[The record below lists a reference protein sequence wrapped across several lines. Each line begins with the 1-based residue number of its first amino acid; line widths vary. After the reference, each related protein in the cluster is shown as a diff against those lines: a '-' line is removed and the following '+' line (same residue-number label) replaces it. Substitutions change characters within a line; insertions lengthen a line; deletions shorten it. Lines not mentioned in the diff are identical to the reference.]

1 MATAARLV
9 PCVVDTPALPSDGPD
24 IHLKLL
30 HPPAGK
36 PSVDRT
42 GARDDDIIML
52 YARCIEKSSLSKD
65 TLEELLM
72 PIYEH
77 VTTEPKSYE
86 HLRGL
91 TLQQLWDEVQV
102 ARKRLV
108 ALQLDNRRLKLD
120 NERMQRESERMQRE
134 SERLHQEL
142 EAARHQLRMLAKSI
156 DVGLFEEV
164 EPMDDA
170 EQMRLRIQAFLKAQ
184 GA

>member
-1 MATAARLV
+1 
-9 PCVVDTPALPSDGPD
+9 
-24 IHLKLL
+24 
-30 HPPAGK
+30 
-36 PSVDRT
+36 
-42 GARDDDIIML
+42 
-52 YARCIEKSSLSKD
+52 
-65 TLEELLM
+65 M

-102 ARKRLV
+102 ARKHLV
-108 ALQLDNRRLKLD
+108 ALQLDN
-120 NERMQRESERMQRE
+120 ERMQRDHERMQ
-134 SERLHQEL
+134 QEL
-142 EAARHQLRMLAKSI
+142 EAARQQLRMLAKTI

-170 EQMRLRIQAFLKAQ
+170 EQIRLRIQAFLKAQ